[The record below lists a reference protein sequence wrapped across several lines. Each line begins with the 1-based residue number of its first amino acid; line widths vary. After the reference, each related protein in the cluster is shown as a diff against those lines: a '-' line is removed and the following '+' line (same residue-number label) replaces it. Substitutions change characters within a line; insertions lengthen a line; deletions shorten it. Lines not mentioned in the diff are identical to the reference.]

1 MLNIGY
7 LKCWSN
13 HYYKAAKSTA
23 HFEAFSQC
31 LLVEAL
37 SCSTSTQAS
46 RSFET
51 PAQNFAPKIRSSS
64 HINIGPCSSNEGD
77 TSVLSNETTSY
88 IGKLS
93 DPMEDKNKF
102 LEVMPTDDSQMKQMV
117 VELDKGMINS
127 FVLCLEEQKLIRS
140 FQQELNYLKEE
151 NKKVSILLLH
161 MVKAKLGI
169 FILNSFLFIKP
180 SPLHFRRMGRYDC
193 YRTLCTTSTI
203 SCAAALYF
211 DKKEGR
217 KYEVTMKSI
226 DNRLHFADGWELFDI
241 RKEYTLFFECTSLTN
256 FTVTVGTYNGVE
268 RRPQYRF
275 TLHVKR
281 MHVQHARFVTHLTPL
296 HNIMQLLISLDF
308 RQHIPMSF
316 WKSHIKNKIRDTRL
330 ACLMF
335 KGVVYSLQVIERHGK
350 KLMEHGGAK
359 EFIEHVEIVEG
370 SICSF
375 TLLPA
380 PNLSFRVVV

>member
-46 RSFET
+46 
-51 PAQNFAPKIRSSS
+51 S

-93 DPMEDKNKF
+93 DPMEDKNLF

-127 FVLCLEEQKLIRS
+127 FVLCLEEQKVIRS

-151 NKKVSILLLH
+151 NKKVSILLL
-161 MVKAKLGI
+161 
-169 FILNSFLFIKP
+169 
-180 SPLHFRRMGRYDC
+180 
-193 YRTLCTTSTI
+193 
-203 SCAAALYF
+203 
-211 DKKEGR
+211 
-217 KYEVTMKSI
+217 
-226 DNRLHFADGWELFDI
+226 
-241 RKEYTLFFECTSLTN
+241 
-256 FTVTVGTYNGVE
+256 
-268 RRPQYRF
+268 
-275 TLHVKR
+275 
-281 MHVQHARFVTHLTPL
+281 
-296 HNIMQLLISLDF
+296 
-308 RQHIPMSF
+308 
-316 WKSHIKNKIRDTRL
+316 
-330 ACLMF
+330 
-335 KGVVYSLQVIERHGK
+335 
-350 KLMEHGGAK
+350 
-359 EFIEHVEIVEG
+359 
-370 SICSF
+370 
-375 TLLPA
+375 
-380 PNLSFRVVV
+380 

>member
-1 MLNIGY
+1 MLPIV
-7 LKCWSN
+7 
-13 HYYKAAKSTA
+13 T
-23 HFEAFSQC
+23 
-31 LLVEAL
+31 
-37 SCSTSTQAS
+37 
-46 RSFET
+46 
-51 PAQNFAPKIRSSS
+51 
-64 HINIGPCSSNEGD
+64 
-77 TSVLSNETTSY
+77 
-88 IGKLS
+88 
-93 DPMEDKNKF
+93 
-102 LEVMPTDDSQMKQMV
+102 V
-117 VELDKGMINS
+117 VT
-127 FVLCLEEQKLIRS
+127 
-140 FQQELNYLKEE
+140 
-151 NKKVSILLLH
+151 
-161 MVKAKLGI
+161 
-169 FILNSFLFIKP
+169 
-180 SPLHFRRMGRYDC
+180 GRYVQPVQ
-193 YRTLCTTSTI
+193 Y

-226 DNRLHFADGWELFDI
+226 DNRLHFADGWELFVRIEDI

-256 FTVTVGTYNGVE
+256 FTVT
-268 RRPQYRF
+268 
-275 TLHVKR
+275 
-281 MHVQHARFVTHLTPL
+281 
-296 HNIMQLLISLDF
+296 LISLDF

-359 EFIEHVEIVEG
+359 EFIEHVGIVEG